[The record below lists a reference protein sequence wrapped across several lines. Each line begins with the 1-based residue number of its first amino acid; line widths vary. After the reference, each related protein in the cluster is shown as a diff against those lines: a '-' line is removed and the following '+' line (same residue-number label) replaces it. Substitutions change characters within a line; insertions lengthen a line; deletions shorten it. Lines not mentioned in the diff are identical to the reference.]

1 VLKNSFSAGILKVN
15 DENSRIRIHPKMSWI
30 RNTGF
35 WESCVLDLDLYF
47 LFDADPEFRTNFS
60 DSDPHPMF

>member
-1 VLKNSFSAGILKVN
+1 
-15 DENSRIRIHPKMSWI
+15 
-30 RNTGF
+30 
-35 WESCVLDLDLYF
+35 LDLDLYF